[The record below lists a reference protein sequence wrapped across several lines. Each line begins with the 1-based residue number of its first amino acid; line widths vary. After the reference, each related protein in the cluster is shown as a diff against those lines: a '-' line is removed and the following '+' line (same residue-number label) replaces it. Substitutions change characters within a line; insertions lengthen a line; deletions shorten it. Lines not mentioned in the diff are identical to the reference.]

1 MQPSISDQI
10 EISNLRSVVTKHV
23 ANKCGKFCDNPEQ
36 SLFFLHHDSES
47 THKHGYQQPLPSQK
61 CA

>member
-23 ANKCGKFCDNPEQ
+23 TNKCGKFCLRCNV
-36 SLFFLHHDSES
+36 
-47 THKHGYQQPLPSQK
+47 PLLECNTMTRGQK
-61 CA
+61 VLPYTIVLYNSY